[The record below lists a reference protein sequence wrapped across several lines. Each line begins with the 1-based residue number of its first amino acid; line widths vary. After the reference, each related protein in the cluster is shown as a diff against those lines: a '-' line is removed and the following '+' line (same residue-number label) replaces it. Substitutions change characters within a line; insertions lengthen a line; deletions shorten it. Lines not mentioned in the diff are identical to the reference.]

1 MSEPSAKPRVLIVDD
16 DVNLRRILSLFLR
29 NAGYET
35 AESPDGRQAL
45 ETLKR
50 QRPDAVLLDVMM
62 PFLDGF
68 TLCRMIKENPQ
79 TRDIPVVICT
89 ARNRKEDLVT
99 AIRAGAEDYIVKPFT
114 KETVLSKIQKAIALR
129 GGKPSTGAAVPLNR
143 RDSPRKAANWALS
156 WGRKG
161 PHGLLPIYKTRVCD
175 VSMNGLSFEFA
186 RCAACTGYQAGT
198 VHPLCLFARHAK
210 RFAESEPLEFILSLG
225 DNIVVTARG
234 KIAHVYQW
242 PEKPRT
248 ELVGVMLTEAGPET
262 RRHFQKYLESPAPT
276 ATGRP

>member
-1 MSEPSAKPRVLIVDD
+1 MNESSAKPRVLIVDD

-35 AESPDGRQAL
+35 SESPDGRQAL
-45 ETLKR
+45 EALRR

-114 KETVLSKIQKAIALR
+114 KETVLSKIQKALSFR
-129 GGKPSTGAAVPLNR
+129 GGKPPTGGTVPLNR
-143 RDSPRKAANWALS
+143 RDSPRKSANWALS
-156 WGRKG
+156 WGRKS

-175 VSMNGLSFEFA
+175 VSKNGLSFEFT
-186 RCAACTGYQAGT
+186 RCTACTGYQAGT

-210 RFAESEPLEFILSLG
+210 RFAESEPLEFILSVG
-225 DNIVVTARG
+225 DNIVVTAQGR
-234 KIAHVYQW
+234 IAHVYQW

-262 RRHFQKYLESPAPT
+262 RRHLQKYLESPAPT
-276 ATGRP
+276 DTGRP